1 VIEQAFGRSSAWSL
15 GVEEEV
21 MILDAETLAL
31 SPGVESLVTWAEGRS
46 LPGVLKMELLA
57 SMVELATGVCATAAE
72 ARESLAAL
80 RAAAAEAAQQIGLA
94 IAAAGTHPFSL
105 PTAQQIAPDPRY
117 REFVEY
123 AGISA
128 RRQAVCGLHVHVGMP
143 GPDECMAA
151 LEGVLAWLPVVLALS
166 ANSPFLGGEETG
178 LASTRAEVLAQLPR
192 AGAPP
197 VFGSYDEW
205 ETFVERFVRLGL
217 ADGYTRFWWDIRPH
231 PRFGTLEVRVPDQPT
246 SVERTAAFVAL
257 LQALCVV
264 VLEGPAPRPA
274 QRGDYAQNRWAALR
288 FGPSAELIHP
298 NGERV
303 LPVPELTYEL
313 LALIEPAVRELGTV
327 ELIRRG
333 LDPSR
338 CEGDRQ
344 LEVARAGSLEA
355 VAADVAQRTLGSR
368 R

>member
-1 VIEQAFGRSSAWSL
+1 VIEQAFGESSPWSL

-31 SPGVESLVTWAEGRS
+31 APGVEGLVSWAEGRS

-57 SMVELATGVCATAAE
+57 SMVELATGVCASPAE
-72 ARESLAAL
+72 ALAALIEL
-80 RAAAAEAAQQIGLA
+80 RAAAAEGAREQGLA
-94 IAAAGTHPFSL
+94 IAAAGTHAFSL

-143 GPDECMAA
+143 GPEECMFA
-151 LEGVLAWLPVVLALS
+151 LEGVLAWLPVLLALS

-178 LASTRAEVLAQLPR
+178 LASNRAEVLAELPR
-192 AGAPP
+192 AAAPP
-197 VFGSYDEW
+197 YFGSYAEW
-205 ETFVERFVRLGL
+205 ESFVERFVRLGL

-231 PRFGTLEVRVPDQPT
+231 PRFGTLEIRVPDQPT
-246 SVERTAAFVAL
+246 AVELTGAFAAL
-257 LQALCVV
+257 LQALCKTIV
-264 VLEGPAPRPA
+264 ESPPPRPA

-288 FGPSAELIHP
+288 FGPRAELIHP
-298 NGERV
+298 DGDRV
-303 LPVPELTYEL
+303 LPVPELTHEL

-327 ELIRRG
+327 EFLRV
-333 LDPSR
+333 LDPRR

-344 LEVARAGSLEA
+344 LEIARAESLEA
-355 VAADVAQRTLGSR
+355 VCADVAERTVRST
-368 R
+368 

>member
-1 VIEQAFGRSSAWSL
+1 MIEQAFGQSSLWSL

-31 SPGVESLVTWAEGRS
+31 APGVAGLVSWAEGRS

-57 SMVELATGVCATAAE
+57 SMIELATGVCETPAE
-72 ARESLAAL
+72 ALAAL
-80 RAAAAEAAQQIGLA
+80 VELRACAAEGAREQGQVV
-94 IAAAGTHPFSL
+94 AAAGTHAFSL

-151 LEGVLAWLPVVLALS
+151 LEGVLAWLPLILALS
-166 ANSPFLGGEETG
+166 ANSPFMSGEETG
-178 LASTRAEVLAQLPR
+178 LASSRAEVLAQLPR
-192 AGAPP
+192 AAAPP
-197 VFGSYDEW
+197 QFDSYAEW
-205 ETFVERFVRLGL
+205 EAFVERFVELGL

-231 PRFGTLEVRVPDQPT
+231 PRFGTLEIRVPDQPT
-246 SVERTAAFVAL
+246 SVELTAALVAL
-257 LQALCVV
+257 LQALCKTVV
-264 VLEGPAPRPA
+264 EGPPPKPA

-288 FGPSAELIHP
+288 FGPRAKLIHP
-298 NGERV
+298 DGDRV
-303 LPVPELTYEL
+303 LPAPELTYEL
-313 LALIEPAVRELGTV
+313 LALIEPAVRELGSV
-327 ELIRRG
+327 ELIRK
-333 LDPSR
+333 LDPTR

-344 LEVARAGSLEA
+344 LEIARKESLEA
-355 VAADVAQRTLGSR
+355 VCADVAERTVRSA
-368 R
+368 